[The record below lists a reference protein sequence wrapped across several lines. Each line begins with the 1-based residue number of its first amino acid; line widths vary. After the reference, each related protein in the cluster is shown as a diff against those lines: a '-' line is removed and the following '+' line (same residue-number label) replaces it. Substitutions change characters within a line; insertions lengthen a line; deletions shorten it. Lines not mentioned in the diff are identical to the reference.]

1 MNIVVSDTY
10 QQLSKRVA
18 DDLIKAMQSFEQPLL
33 CPPSGDTPQ
42 GLYKELINRYNEQK
56 LDINSWSFVSLD
68 EWVGMNEEN
77 EGSARQSLNE
87 QLFKPL
93 NVAEEQ
99 ICFFNGKALNLED
112 ECTRIE
118 NFIRRKGGVD
128 VSVLGLG
135 MNGHIGLNEP
145 GTSPDLHVHVV
156 DVASETQKVGQKYFK
171 QQQQLTQGITLGIA
185 TLLQSKHI
193 ILIVSGKHKAKI
205 VKQVLESDVS
215 TQIPA
220 TYLKDHPDCT
230 LYLDEEAAEM
240 IKNTA

>member
-1 MNIVVSDTY
+1 
-10 QQLSKRVA
+10 
-18 DDLIKAMQSFEQPLL
+18 MQSFEQPLL

-87 QLFKPL
+87 QLFTPL
-93 NVAEEQ
+93 NVLEEQ
-99 ICFFNGKALNLED
+99 ICFFNGKASNLQD

-118 NFIRRKGGVD
+118 SFINRKGGID

-145 GTSPDLHVHVV
+145 GTSPDLYVHVV
-156 DVASETQKVGQKYFK
+156 DVASETQRVGQKYFK
-171 QQQQLTQGITLGIA
+171 QQQQLTRGITLGIA
-185 TLLQSKHI
+185 TLLQSNQI

-205 VKQVLESDVS
+205 VKQLLESDVS
-215 TQIPA
+215 AEIPA
-220 TYLKDHPDCT
+220 SYLKDHPDCT
-230 LYLDEEAAEM
+230 LYLDEEAAQL
-240 IKNTA
+240 IRS